1 MSPPM
6 NISPEKVSVTTLPAF
21 AAEVEIQA
29 ACMEDPNFREA
40 YEAFKA
46 KRPPEFDRE

>member
-1 MSPPM
+1 M
-6 NISPEKVSVTTLPAF
+6 

-40 YEAFKA
+40 YDAFMA
-46 KRPPEFDRE
+46 KRKPAFR